1 MSWFSNIF
9 KKRKNDMIKHQE
21 IPKQVMPQVNPN
33 KQHKFDIIVFDIDEE
48 NGSSQQ
54 MRTEQNGIYANS
66 ADELRMLY
74 ARCGQKI
81 KIVRE
86 YEENSDG
93 NFKLINEQQQPMQP
107 GNDMLTI
114 EQANK
119 MGIKLLPVEMPKNFS
134 LPNQTPQ
141 VQAPQVQASQ
151 QIPAKEEKPRYFS
164 IGGIDCKAIGSKIYQ
179 KQWVKA
185 DSKNYRLISDTNNK
199 ELPLTG
205 KHIETLKWVMVED
218 EANNESDTTG
228 ADDE

>member
-86 YEENSDG
+86 YEETPDG
-93 NFKLINEQQQPMQP
+93 NSKLVSEQQPMQP
-107 GNDMLTI
+107 GNGMLTV

-119 MGIKLLPVEMPKNFS
+119 MGIKLLPVEMPQKLQAS
-134 LPNQTPQ
+134 KPVPQ
-141 VQAPQVQASQ
+141 VQTNQP
-151 QIPAKEEKPRYFS
+151 IPVEEEKPRYFS
-164 IGGIDCKAIGSKIYQ
+164 IGGIECKAVGSKIYQ
-179 KQWVKA
+179 KQWVRA
-185 DSKNYRLISDTNNK
+185 DPKNYRLISDTNNK

-218 EANNESDTTG
+218 EADQENDATGEENE
-228 ADDE
+228 